1 MKYSYIIDYLN
12 ENNFRQKEGTLKKYN
27 MIAYK
32 KLIYEYFPQMR
43 EGKFLGDMK
52 SYNEE
57 LNSKNFELM
66 LPTDAMFV
74 KVHGPMVLHY
84 TVYLSQNLIMLKTIT
99 PEDILNEGHKTELVA
114 YKGVMVSR
122 NNASKDLFKIQLL
135 NSLNNIS
142 EKNN

>member
-12 ENNFRQKEGTLKKYN
+12 ENSFKQKESSLKKYN
-27 MIAYK
+27 MLAYK

-43 EGKFLGDMK
+43 EGNFLGNMT
-52 SYNEE
+52 NFNNE
-57 LNSKNFELM
+57 LNSQTFELM
-66 LPTDAMFV
+66 LPTDSLFV
-74 KVHGPMVLHY
+74 KVHGPMILHY

-99 PEDILNEGHKTELVA
+99 PEDILNEGHKTELRA

-135 NSLNNIS
+135 NSLNNINE
-142 EKNN
+142 EK